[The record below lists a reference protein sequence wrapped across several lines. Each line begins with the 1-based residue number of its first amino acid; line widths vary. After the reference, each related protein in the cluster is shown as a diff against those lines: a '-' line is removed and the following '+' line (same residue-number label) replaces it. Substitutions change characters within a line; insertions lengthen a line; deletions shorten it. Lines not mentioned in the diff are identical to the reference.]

1 MSKAALVCAVMGPE
15 KAREDLL
22 SYLVGK
28 KEDMDQVLLALSK
41 SLAHF
46 FPYIGGP
53 DHCHLLIPLFE
64 KLLNVEET
72 MVRSAGKRN
81 INFAHSNVS
90 LIVDNIFVNSCHF
103 RLFYSCSDHRSQ

>member
-28 KEDMDQVLLALSK
+28 KEEMDQVLLALSK

-46 FPYIGGP
+46 FPYIGGQ

-64 KLLNVEET
+64 KLLNTEET
-72 MVRSAGKRN
+72 VVRSAGK
-81 INFAHSNVS
+81 
-90 LIVDNIFVNSCHF
+90 
-103 RLFYSCSDHRSQ
+103 